1 MYQKIGTFDICKLPD
16 GTQIESGTVRIQNH
30 NNNPTARVLTW
41 PLAFITAP
49 VVVAT
54 LSAPEG
60 NVRDIWVTIDSR
72 QSNQS
77 AVYYWVHEQIYNTP
91 DVTVNFVAIGRW
103 K

>member
-1 MYQKIGTFDICKLPD
+1 MNPARYASKT
-16 GTQIESGTVRIQNH
+16 

-41 PLAFITAP
+41 PLAFVDSP

-54 LSAPEG
+54 LSAPDAK
-60 NVRDIWVTIDSR
+60 VRDVLVTIDSR

-77 AVYYWVHEQIYNTP
+77 AVHYWLHEPVYNAS